1 MSYLEFFPILGVIE
15 ALGTIGTI
23 AFYTS
28 LAAGAAGSAL
38 SYQQSQTAAKQTEL
52 NAKAQQ
58 QAIDSENA
66 RKAQEQA
73 ENQRRLATQGRRE
86 RAAQLAD
93 IVGTGFMP
101 NTGTPL
107 ALMADTIAAQST
119 RMADYSTEAGLEQ
132 SRLKSQGIS
141 ILAEGRSSAAMQ
153 RSQAGA
159 SLISGLAGAATSG
172 YGMYR
177 NRAGTASPRGSV
189 KVGGLSTY

>member
-1 MSYLEFFPILGVIE
+1 MGLET
-15 ALGTIGTI
+15 GTII
-23 AFYTS
+23 A
-28 LAAGAAGSAL
+28 LIGVAASAAGSAV
-38 SYQQSQTAAKQTEL
+38 SYQQSQTAAKQSEM
-52 NAKAQQ
+52 NARAQKD
-58 QAIDSENA
+58 AIDAENA
-66 RKAQEQA
+66 RKALEQS

-107 ALMADTIAAQST
+107 ALMADTIQAQST
-119 RMADYSTEAGLEQ
+119 RMADYSTETNLEQ
-132 SRLKSQGIS
+132 SRLRSQGTS